1 MAHYYDIVLTLI
13 PTSLLGIAA
22 LLSIVG
28 LPTSVAVP
36 IGAMVAGV
44 FIGHAM
50 FVNGPDATGE
60 DVSGPASQPGNSTPI
75 SAD

>member
-13 PTSLLGIAA
+13 PTSLLGTAA

-36 IGAMVAGV
+36 LGAMVAAV

-50 FVNGPDATGE
+50 FVNGPETASDDA
-60 DVSGPASQPGNSTPI
+60 SGTASQTGSATPI